1 MMIDISDVL
10 ILQGHTRIDL
20 FNFDDFS
27 FRFFLAA
34 IVSSLRMTL
43 LKSLEEAASFFDCS
57 GGCSA
62 TAYSLRLLLVR
73 WEIASTFKFLDG
85 VFLLCLLSCST
96 ILRLL
101 NYLHFG
107 ALMF

>member
-1 MMIDISDVL
+1 M
-10 ILQGHTRIDL
+10 
-20 FNFDDFS
+20 FNLDDF
-27 FRFFLAA
+27 FFQIFPSA

-73 WEIASTFKFLDG
+73 WEIASTFKFLG
-85 VFLLCLLSCST
+85 F
-96 ILRLL
+96 
-101 NYLHFG
+101 
-107 ALMF
+107 A

>member
-1 MMIDISDVL
+1 MIDISDVL

-73 WEIASTFKFLDG
+73 WEIASTFKFLG
-85 VFLLCLLSCST
+85 F
-96 ILRLL
+96 
-101 NYLHFG
+101 
-107 ALMF
+107 A